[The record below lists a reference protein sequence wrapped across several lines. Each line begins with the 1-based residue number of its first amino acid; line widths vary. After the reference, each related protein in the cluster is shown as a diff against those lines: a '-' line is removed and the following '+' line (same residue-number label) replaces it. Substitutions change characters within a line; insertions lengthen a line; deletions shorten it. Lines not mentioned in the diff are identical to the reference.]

1 MKTQIFVGAIC
12 IVLCL
17 SIPLAAYANRGS
29 GRKNNSLAINQQTE
43 QPTETPKRGD
53 GRES

>member
-1 MKTQIFVGAIC
+1 MKNQIILGAIC

-17 SIPLAAYANRGS
+17 SIPLAAYVSRGS

-43 QPTETPKRGD
+43 QSTQPPKRGD